1 MLAQKMSKSKSMM
14 IKARN
19 KRSKLNQTKK
29 SDKKTKAE
37 KQNPQ
42 NKVDFIKKANE

>member
-1 MLAQKMSKSKSMM
+1 M

-19 KRSKLNQTKK
+19 KRRKLNQTQK
-29 SDKKTKAE
+29 SDKKARVE